1 MELCT
6 MLAIKGVDQMARKV
20 NWEQIKTEYVTGDIS
35 YRKLAE
41 KYGVSRATLQLRA
54 KREEWFNQRE
64 KLRAKVMAKAIQ
76 KSEAKQVR
84 VACKELTLL
93 DKIEKHLD
101 RAISDVDQFNRY
113 VVQEQIGHGQTETT
127 EQIYGKADMRAL
139 KDAMQV
145 LSMVEKMKQERIDR
159 ANSAESGNMSV
170 RFSDDSSEWSE

>member
-1 MELCT
+1 
-6 MLAIKGVDQMARKV
+6 MLAIKGVAVMARKV

-41 KYGVSRATLQLRA
+41 KHGVPFNTLKDRAVP
-54 KREEWFNQRE
+54 E
-64 KLRAKVMAKAIQ
+64 KWYEARKKHRNRIATKSIQ
-76 KSEAKQVR
+76 KAEAKQVR

-93 DKIEKHLD
+93 DKIERHLD
-101 RAISDVDQFNRY
+101 KAISDVDQFNRY

-159 ANSAESGNMSV
+159 ANNAASGNMSV

>member
-1 MELCT
+1 
-6 MLAIKGVDQMARKV
+6 MARKV

-35 YRKLAE
+35 QRKLAAKHGVPYSTL
-41 KYGVSRATLQLRA
+41 KYRADRG
-54 KREEWFNQRE
+54 EWFAAR
-64 KLRAKVMAKAIQ
+64 KKHKSKVIAKSMQKA
-76 KSEAKQVR
+76 EAKQVR

-93 DKIEKHLD
+93 DKIERHLD

-159 ANSAESGNMSV
+159 ANNAALDNMSV

>member
-1 MELCT
+1 
-6 MLAIKGVDQMARKV
+6 MARKV
-20 NWEQIKTEYVTGDIS
+20 NWEQIKTEYITTDIS
-35 YRKLAE
+35 QRKLAE
-41 KYGVSRATLQLRA
+41 KYDVPFTTLKYRAA
-54 KREEWFNQRE
+54 REEWF
-64 KLRAKVMAKAIQ
+64 KARQ
-76 KSEAKQVR
+76 KHKDRVITKATQKAEAKQVR

-145 LSMVEKMKQERIDR
+145 LTMVEKMKQERIDR
-159 ANSAESGNMSV
+159 ANSANAGNMSV